1 MRFAKLEQPAAEPLD
16 VGLDGFDVIDFEVQ
30 ARVRQR
36 AFVFLVPGWIDYVQC
51 DFNASEVKL
60 HPAIRLKSGLHVE
73 GAGIECLRAVHVV
86 NIVNHDRAFTMLS
99 FLNTSTGNYS
109 CAPRSRSIVAISSIL
124 VLVGCE
130 RIENPLPR
138 STFGTKCEE
147 GSVQIETVVQHVCAC
162 TGIGFASKLLHSC
175 FITTLRAVEAVV
187 W

>member
-36 AFVFLVPGWIDYVQC
+36 AFVFLVSGWIDDVHC

-109 CAPRSRSIVAISSIL
+109 CAPRSRSIVAISSFPPSSAAFRG
-124 VLVGCE
+124 VWFWKF
-130 RIENPLPR
+130 RIFGLSAPLSKDHFPTSGEPPVKASRR
-138 STFGTKCEE
+138 SSRDTQGADRAPQPDR
-147 GSVQIETVVQHVCAC
+147 GD
-162 TGIGFASKLLHSC
+162 SKG
-175 FITTLRAVEAVV
+175 
-187 W
+187 